1 MSEIITAAITGC
13 VTLLGVLLS
22 NRAAQAVT
30 DEKLTELTR
39 EVREHNHFARRVA
52 GVAAIT
58 VICYLVG
65 WIVKVSGLDN
75 KWIPVIV
82 GVCGGILGVVGMLVM
97 TDFPAADPLTAA
109 AVGIVSGL
117 AATGVDQISKQMKD

>member
-1 MSEIITAAITGC
+1 MDISAFGM
-13 VTLLGVLLS
+13 
-22 NRAAQAVT
+22 
-30 DEKLTELTR
+30 
-39 EVREHNHFARRVA
+39 A

-58 VICYLVG
+58 VICYL
-65 WIVKVSGLDN
+65 
-75 KWIPVIV
+75 
-82 GVCGGILGVVGMLVM
+82 VGMLVM